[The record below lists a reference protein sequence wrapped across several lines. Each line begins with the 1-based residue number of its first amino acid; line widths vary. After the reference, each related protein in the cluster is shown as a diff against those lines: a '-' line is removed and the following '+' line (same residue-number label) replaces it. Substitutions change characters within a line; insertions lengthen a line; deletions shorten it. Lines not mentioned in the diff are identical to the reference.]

1 MSPAA
6 PQLAVQPVVVTTAP
20 SKAASGSML
29 TGITPPTGATLSVT
43 GFRLPGSTKP
53 IVPGSGPVQVVDP
66 ITSKI
71 TGTLAVRTDGT
82 FTFTPAAGFTGT
94 VPTVY
99 VTVKSSDG
107 QSKEAPLTVIVQPA
121 AGGCAS
127 LAGQLAP
134 CAGHARHDR
143 LIAMCT
149 NSCRLCEAD
158 VLV

>member
-1 MSPAA
+1 M
-6 PQLAVQPVVVTTAP
+6 VTTAP

-53 IVPGSGPVQVVDP
+53 IVPGSGPVQVADP
-66 ITSKI
+66 ITGKV
-71 TGTLAVRTDGT
+71 TGTLAVRMDGT

-121 AGGCAS
+121 AGGCALLWRGS
-127 LAGQLAP
+127 GRVQ
-134 CAGHARHDR
+134 
-143 LIAMCT
+143 AMPGAEGVHQE
-149 NSCRLCEAD
+149 LPAVWMD
-158 VLV
+158 ALV